1 LKRTWIVIGIILT
14 VLILDQALKI
24 YVKTSIPY
32 LGGFEILGQD
42 WARIHFIENEG
53 MAFGLSFGGKTGK
66 LILSLFRIVMVS
78 FLGYLLYSLVKSK
91 ESIGLLV
98 SFSLIIAGAIGNI
111 IDSAFY
117 GLIFSES
124 SFHGGIATMFPEE
137 GGYAGFLHGRV
148 VDMFYFPMID
158 TTYPDWFPARP
169 DGKPGWLPNII
180 FDNIPWAQERFRFF
194 KPVFNIADAAISVG
208 VASIL
213 LFNRSFF
220 VEKKEEKVIDNGE
233 LTIDSLGVARDRD
246 SEV

>member
-1 LKRTWIVIGIILT
+1 MKRSWIVIAIILT
-14 VLILDQALKI
+14 VLIIDQALKI

-32 LGGFEILGQD
+32 LGGFELLGQD

-78 FLGYLLYSLVKSK
+78 FLAYLLHSLVKSK

-148 VDMFYFPMID
+148 VDMLYFPMVD
-158 TTYPDWFPARP
+158 TTFPDWFPTRP
-169 DGKPGWLPNII
+169 ELKPSWVPDLIYE
-180 FDNIPWAQERFRFF
+180 NIPWAKERFRFF

-220 VEKKEEKVIDNGE
+220 TESKDEKSVV
-233 LTIDSLGVARDRD
+233 TV
-246 SEV
+246 

>member
-42 WARIHFIENEG
+42 WAR
-53 MAFGLSFGGKTGK
+53 
-66 LILSLFRIVMVS
+66 
-78 FLGYLLYSLVKSK
+78 
-91 ESIGLLV
+91 LLV